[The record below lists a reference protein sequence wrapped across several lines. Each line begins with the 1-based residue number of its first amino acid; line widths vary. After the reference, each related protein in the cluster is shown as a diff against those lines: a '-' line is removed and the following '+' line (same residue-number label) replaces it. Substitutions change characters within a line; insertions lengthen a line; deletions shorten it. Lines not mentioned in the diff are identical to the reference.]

1 MNTTPE
7 PSRSRPWGLIA
18 LLLSVLA
25 WGALLLGVLA
35 FAASF
40 RPPGDGNNGVQAVQ
54 YWMLGALVTLVL
66 SFAGSLGAMAMAM
79 AWRRRRG
86 AVCAAIAGAL
96 LVLLVSLVMIVIGS
110 SWG

>member
-1 MNTTPE
+1 MNTMPE
-7 PSRSRPWGLIA
+7 ASRSWPWGLVA

-54 YWMLGALVTLVL
+54 YWMLGALITLVL
-66 SFAGSLGAMAMAM
+66 SFVGSLVAMVM

-86 AVCAAIAGAL
+86 PVCAAIAGAL
-96 LVLLVSLVMIVIGS
+96 LVMLVSLLLIVIGS

>member
-66 SFAGSLGAMAMAM
+66 SFAGSLGAMVM